1 MASEL
6 EKLKDDLLGLP
17 PNSRASLA
25 FALIAS
31 LEEEIDEDVD
41 RLWEEEIRRRHRNI
55 KRGRATQK
63 PADQVLVE
71 ARERLRCLK

>member
-1 MASEL
+1 MSSEL

-17 PNSRASLA
+17 PESRASLA

-41 RLWEEEIRRRHRNI
+41 RLWEEEIRRRHRAI
-55 KRGRATQK
+55 KSGRATQK
-63 PADQVLVE
+63 PADQVLLE

>member
-1 MASEL
+1 MSSEF

-17 PNSRASLA
+17 KDSRASLA

-31 LEEEIDEDVD
+31 LEEETDEDVD
-41 RLWEEEIRRRHRNI
+41 RLWAEEIRRRHEEVKN
-55 KRGRATQK
+55 GRATLK
-63 PADQVLVE
+63 PANRVLQE

>member
-17 PNSRASLA
+17 PDSRASLA

-31 LEEEIDEDVD
+31 LEEEIDEDAD
-41 RLWEEEIRRRHRNI
+41 RLWEEEIRRRHRDI
-55 KRGRATQK
+55 KSGRATLK